1 MRQNEGV
8 DMGGSVGMAAGAAES
23 AAADVSTGAARLR
36 GEDLC
41 LGYGDVAV
49 ARDLNVA
56 IPDGSFTVIVGANG
70 CGKSTLLRGLAR
82 LLSPASGRVL
92 LDGRDIAAMGS
103 RDFARELALLPQ
115 SPHIPEG
122 ITVAELVGR
131 GRYPHQGV
139 FSRPSKRD
147 EEAVARALAAT
158 GTADFAD
165 ALLGEL
171 SGGERQRVWVA
182 MVLAQDTPII
192 FLDEPT
198 TYLDIAFQI
207 ELLDLCARLNREGR
221 TLVAV
226 LHDLNQAARYA
237 SHVIAMKDGRIVFSG
252 SAGEVFTPENI
263 AEIYGLTAVVI
274 PDPVT
279 GTPMVVPVSA
289 RS

>member
-1 MRQNEGV
+1 MRENTGV
-8 DMGGSVGMAAGAAES
+8 DMGAIVGFTAGAADS
-23 AAADVSTGAARLR
+23 AAAGVPAGAARLR
-36 GEDLC
+36 GENLC

-49 ARDLNVA
+49 ARDLNVV

-70 CGKSTLLRGLAR
+70 CGKSTVLRGLAR

-92 LDGRDIAAMGS
+92 LDGRDIAALGS
-103 RDFARELALLPQ
+103 REFARELALLPQ

-122 ITVAELVGR
+122 ITVAELVAR
-131 GRYPHQGV
+131 GRYPHQG
-139 FSRPSKRD
+139 
-147 EEAVARALAAT
+147 L
-158 GTADFAD
+158 
-165 ALLGEL
+165 LLGEL

-237 SHVIAMKDGRIVFSG
+237 THVIAMKDGRIAFSG
-252 SAGEVFTPENI
+252 SAEDVFTPENI

-289 RS
+289 HS